1 MFGNQVPDKDLQKLV
16 NRTLER
22 TGVGSQARINAR
34 VSSGTVMI
42 SGTIKYEN
50 QRRPIL
56 KAVQGVAGVQ
66 RVNDQMSCLPKPKRT
81 DA

>member
-22 TGVGSQARINAR
+22 TGVGSQAKIMAR
-34 VSSGTVMI
+34 VNAGTVI
-42 SGTIKYEN
+42 VSGTIKYEN

-56 KAVQGVAGVQ
+56 KAIQGVAGVQ
-66 RVNDQMSCLPKPKRT
+66 RVSDTMACAPKAART